1 MRLCEE
7 VGRAPGVKDL
17 EVSIWEVE
25 GGGFPKYLIV

>member
-17 EVSIWEVE
+17 EVSIWELDGEV
-25 GGGFPKYLIV
+25 FPKYFIV